1 MAKKAIV
8 MGATSGIGM
17 EVAKLLAAKG
27 WQVGIAGRRIE
38 RLQALISQGG
48 ITCYQQIDV
57 TSPDAPAQLQKLID
71 KLGGMDLYFHSSGIG
86 WQNNSLDIEK
96 EMKTLETNGLG
107 FTRMVD
113 TAFNWFAA
121 QSSTPTNKSKLSVSE
136 SKKKANHTCQNFRIA
151 CITSIAGTKGLG
163 AAPAYSA
170 TKRFQNHYLEC
181 LSQQARMRHL
191 PIAITDIRP
200 GFVKTDL
207 IAGSSY
213 PLQLKPEDVA
223 KHIVNAIENGKEVKV
238 IDWRYDILVFLWR
251 LIPRWLWTRLR
262 ITS

>member
-38 RLQALISQGG
+38 RLQALISDNKTTLQSGGTISDNKATPQGG
-48 ITCYQQIDV
+48 IICYQQIDV
-57 TSPDAPAQLQKLID
+57 TSAEAPSQLLELID

-96 EMKTLETNGLG
+96 ELKTVETNGLG

-113 TAFNWFAA
+113 TAFNWFATHH
-121 QSSTPTNKSKLSVSE
+121 QNNSK
-136 SKKKANHTCQNFRIA
+136 ARIA

-191 PIAITDIRP
+191 PISITDIRP

-207 IAGSSY
+207 IAGSTY
-213 PLQLKPEDVA
+213 PLQLQAEDVA
-223 KHIVNAIENGKEVKV
+223 KHIVRAIEKGKEVKV
-238 IDWRYDILVFLWR
+238 IDWRYAILVFFWR
-251 LIPRWLWTRLR
+251 LIPRELWTRLR
-262 ITS
+262 ITT

>member
-57 TSPDAPAQLQKLID
+57 TSPDAPAQLLELID

-113 TAFNWFAA
+113 TAFNWFATLLLPA
-121 QSSTPTNKSKLSVSE
+121 RVNFLFLKVSQTMPIEFPPASLPSPEPKVSVLPLPTLPPSDSRTIIWSACRSRHGCVISLSPSQISDQVS
-136 SKKKANHTCQNFRIA
+136 
-151 CITSIAGTKGLG
+151 
-163 AAPAYSA
+163 
-170 TKRFQNHYLEC
+170 
-181 LSQQARMRHL
+181 
-191 PIAITDIRP
+191 
-200 GFVKTDL
+200 
-207 IAGSSY
+207 
-213 PLQLKPEDVA
+213 
-223 KHIVNAIENGKEVKV
+223 
-238 IDWRYDILVFLWR
+238 
-251 LIPRWLWTRLR
+251 
-262 ITS
+262 

>member
-38 RLQALISQGG
+38 RLQTLISDNKATPQGG

-57 TSPDAPAQLQKLID
+57 TSAEAPSLLLELID

-96 EMKTLETNGLG
+96 ELKTVETNGLG
-107 FTRMVD
+107 FTRMID
-113 TAFNWFAA
+113 TAFNWFAHHH
-121 QSSTPTNKSKLSVSE
+121 SS
-136 SKKKANHTCQNFRIA
+136 QNARIA

-181 LSQQARMRHL
+181 LTQQARMRHL
-191 PIAITDIRP
+191 PISITDIRP

-207 IAGSSY
+207 IAGSTY
-213 PLQLKPEDVA
+213 PLQLQPEDVA
-223 KHIVNAIENGKEVKV
+223 KHIVRAIEKGKEVKV
-238 IDWRYDILVFLWR
+238 IDWRYAFLVFFWR
-251 LIPRWLWTRLR
+251 LIPRRLWTRLR
-262 ITS
+262 ITT

>member
-57 TSPDAPAQLQKLID
+57 TSPDAPAQLLELIE

-86 WQNNSLDIEK
+86 WQNNSLNIEK

-113 TAFNWFAA
+113 TAFNWFATHH
-121 QSSTPTNKSKLSVSE
+121 QNNSK
-136 SKKKANHTCQNFRIA
+136 AHIA
-151 CITSIAGTKGLG
+151 CITSIAGTKGLMPPQPTLPPSDSRTIIWNACRSRHG
-163 AAPAYSA
+163 CVIS
-170 TKRFQNHYLEC
+170 
-181 LSQQARMRHL
+181 LSPSQISDQ
-191 PIAITDIRP
+191 
-200 GFVKTDL
+200 V
-207 IAGSSY
+207 S
-213 PLQLKPEDVA
+213 
-223 KHIVNAIENGKEVKV
+223 
-238 IDWRYDILVFLWR
+238 
-251 LIPRWLWTRLR
+251 
-262 ITS
+262 

>member
-38 RLQALISQGG
+38 RLQALISQSG
-48 ITCYQQIDV
+48 ITSYQQIDV
-57 TSPDAPAQLQKLID
+57 TSPDAPAQLLELID

-113 TAFNWFAA
+113 TAFNWFDTHH
-121 QSSTPTNKSKLSVSE
+121 QNNSKARSE
-136 SKKKANHTCQNFRIA
+136 ER
-151 CITSIAGTKGLG
+151 
-163 AAPAYSA
+163 
-170 TKRFQNHYLEC
+170 R
-181 LSQQARMRHL
+181 
-191 PIAITDIRP
+191 
-200 GFVKTDL
+200 V
-207 IAGSSY
+207 
-213 PLQLKPEDVA
+213 
-223 KHIVNAIENGKEVKV
+223 GKECTS
-238 IDWRYDILVFLWR
+238 WCRS
-251 LIPRWLWTRLR
+251 RW
-262 ITS
+262 SPYH

>member
-57 TSPDAPAQLQKLID
+57 TSPDAPAQLLELID

-96 EMKTLETNGLG
+96 ELKTVETNGLG

-113 TAFNWFAA
+113 TAFNWFAHH
-121 QSSTPTNKSKLSVSE
+121 QNNSK
-136 SKKKANHTCQNFRIA
+136 ARIA

-251 LIPRWLWTRLR
+251 LIPRWLWTRLK
-262 ITS
+262 ITT